1 MTNNDHRPEVFM
13 RRMECGNMLAQT
25 NEENC
30 SMACV
35 HNGKYRLYAKIA
47 ELAMMNVEYEIKRVA
62 EHHMNLINE
71 YLKQAEQLV
80 SCDIINAS
88 RLWYNVRVQQ
98 AIFDLLARGHFL
110 NVVQYNGYDGCG
122 DSCIKGVVKGR
133 QIYFPFSETT
143 EKRKNHEF
151 YLKSSKHNT
160 HRSVQGIK
168 GPTPLSSIL
177 QLPNQI
183 PYDSMHLIYHE
194 HVKTLLKFWQNM
206 FGKEIF
212 ENDSVFLSNVV
223 LPYSFKYK
231 NSFFIGLF

>member
-1 MTNNDHRPEVFM
+1 FKNYI
-13 RRMECGNMLAQT
+13 
-25 NEENC
+25 
-30 SMACV
+30 S
-35 HNGKYRLYAKIA
+35 
-47 ELAMMNVEYEIKRVA
+47 
-62 EHHMNLINE
+62 
-71 YLKQAEQLV
+71 
-80 SCDIINAS
+80 AS

-206 FGKEIF
+206 FDNHYGD
-212 ENDSVFLSNVV
+212 ENLDSTIEKHDLNEAFSRT
-223 LPYSFKYK
+223 
-231 NSFFIGLF
+231 FIITTMKRETT